1 MFTSLIVL
9 LADMAFGL
17 VASNGLEPAGD
28 WLLIELAIEFASEL
42 LAELL
47 PLAADGFVPAVAK

>member
-9 LADMAFGL
+9 LADMAFEL
-17 VASNGLEPAGD
+17 VAASNGLEPAGD
-28 WLLIELAIEFASEL
+28 WLLIELAIASEL

-47 PLAADGFVPAVAK
+47 AAADGCVPAVAK